1 MSSSQPSLL
10 RSLSSATFGQQVD
23 AASAAAAQGQLAMD
37 ADFVD
42 AALQE
47 KVEDAEARAGGLI
60 QIPVASME
68 CGGIGAE
75 EVDDGL
81 RDQLKEAYGNSCNTL
96 SCHMKNLYAEKHTIL
111 SEESGGDP
119 FEITE
124 KMALNVSDQED
135 SEQKKSDI
143 RLMNIDIVLFE
154 EARKNPA
161 LRDFLAEQFGA
172 LKAHYDKK
180 ERRAE
185 LDEHLKILEDLY
197 NEKELENALRVIK
210 EKQEARKLALEAKGK
225 AKAEKAAA
233 ADDEKAAKKQ
243 KK

>member
-1 MSSSQPSLL
+1 MSSPPSVN

-23 AASAAAAQGQLAMD
+23 AASAAAAQGQLSMD

-47 KVEDAEARAGGLI
+47 KVDDAEARAGGLMN
-60 QIPVASME
+60 IPVASMQYDGLADE
-68 CGGIGAE
+68 G
-75 EVDDGL
+75 VDDGL
-81 RDQLKEAYGNSCNTL
+81 RDKLKEAYGNSCNTL
-96 SCHMKNLYAEKHTIL
+96 SCHMKNLYAEKHTKL
-111 SEESGGDP
+111 SDESLDP
-119 FEITE
+119 FEVTE
-124 KMALNVSDQED
+124 KMALMVQNQEE
-135 SEQKKSDI
+135 SEQKNSDI

-172 LKAHYDKK
+172 LKVHYDKK

-185 LDEHLKILEDLY
+185 LDEHLKILEELY
-197 NEKELENALRVIK
+197 NEKELETAMRVIK
-210 EKQEARKLALEAKGK
+210 DKQDARKLALEDKGK
-225 AKAEKAAA
+225 AKAEKMAAA
-233 ADDEKAAKKQ
+233 ADEKAAKKQ